1 MPGEH
6 FREHFAITTSGVTFA
21 SASKLCLKV
30 LGVDRIMFAA
40 DHPYESVA
48 EAVNFI
54 DPADLGDDARRAILA
69 GHAERYFGLAAAT
82 AAAR

>member
-1 MPGEH
+1 
-6 FREHFAITTSGVTFA
+6 
-21 SASKLCLKV
+21 
-30 LGVDRIMFAA
+30 MFAA
-40 DHPYESVA
+40 DSPYESFA

-54 DPADLGDDARRAILA
+54 DPVDIGDDARRAILA

>member
-1 MPGEH
+1 MPSEY

-21 SASKLCLKV
+21 SALKLCLEV

-40 DHPYESVA
+40 DYPYASVA
-48 EAVNFI
+48 EAVDFVDTVDI
-54 DPADLGDDARRAILA
+54 GDDARRAILA